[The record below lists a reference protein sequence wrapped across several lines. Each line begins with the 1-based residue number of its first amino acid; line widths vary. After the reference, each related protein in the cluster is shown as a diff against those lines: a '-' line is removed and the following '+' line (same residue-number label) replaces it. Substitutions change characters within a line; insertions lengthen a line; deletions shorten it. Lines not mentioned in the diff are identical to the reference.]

1 VTEQEPYE
9 ALREEMD
16 ELMAMTARLPD
27 NETIRLPAGKV
38 RALLDLC
45 AVVMDDAVEEAEQ
58 NKALTDTV
66 SVAQK
71 LLDERDEIIAGK
83 KPLL

>member
-1 VTEQEPYE
+1 MTEQEPYE

-16 ELMAMTARLPD
+16 ELMAMIARLPD
-27 NETIRLPAGKV
+27 DETIRLPAGKV
-38 RALLDLC
+38 RAILDLC

-66 SVAQK
+66 SVAQE
-71 LLDERDEIIAGK
+71 LLDERDEIIAGR

>member
-1 VTEQEPYE
+1 MTEQEPYE
-9 ALREEMD
+9 SLREEMD

-27 NETIRLPAGKV
+27 DETIRLPAGKV

-45 AVVMDDAVEEAEQ
+45 AVVIDDAIEEAQQ

-71 LLDERDEIIAGK
+71 LLDERDEIIAGR

>member
-1 VTEQEPYE
+1 MTEQEPYE

-27 NETIRLPAGKV
+27 DETIRLPAGKV

-45 AVVMDDAVEEAEQ
+45 AVVMDAAVEEAEQ

-71 LLDERDEIIAGK
+71 LLDERDAIMAGK
-83 KPLL
+83 EPLL

>member
-16 ELMAMTARLPD
+16 ELMAMTSHLPD
-27 NETIRLPAGKV
+27 DETIRLPAGKV

>member
-1 VTEQEPYE
+1 MTEQEPYE
-9 ALREEMD
+9 SLREEMD

-27 NETIRLPAGKV
+27 DETIRLPAG
-38 RALLDLC
+38 RMRNLLDLC
-45 AVVMDDAVEEAEQ
+45 AVVMDDAVEEAQQ
-58 NKALTDTV
+58 NRALTDTV

-71 LLDERDEIIAGK
+71 LLDERDEIIAGR